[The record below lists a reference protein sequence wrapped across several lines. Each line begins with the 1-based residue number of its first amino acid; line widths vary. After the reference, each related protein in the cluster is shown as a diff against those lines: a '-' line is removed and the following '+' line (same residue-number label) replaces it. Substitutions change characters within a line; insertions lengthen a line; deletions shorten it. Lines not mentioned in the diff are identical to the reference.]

1 MTVWWCFHF
10 IGNRYM
16 QIFQPILRKLCHIPE
31 ISTSFCKSPSLIVYW
46 TDKINFE
53 QKKCFEK
60 EKRRIFVDKVQF
72 HFWKKIGSIKSTNS
86 ESDVNIFFDFI
97 VYYCK
102 HVSVGI
108 SWNLNQ
114 SLRKKSNEWTLI
126 APFLIQYWTLCSV
139 EKNLRIL
146 VIFYK

>member
-1 MTVWWCFHF
+1 MPRLIIIFSTPLFFKTFAFCAWLKSGHISEYNAKGRRRWPFDDVF
-10 IGNRYM
+10 ILLEPMYM

-72 HFWKKIGSIKSTNS
+72 HFWKKIDSIKSTNS
-86 ESDVNIFFDFI
+86 ESDVNIFFWF
-97 VYYCK
+97 YC
-102 HVSVGI
+102 
-108 SWNLNQ
+108 L
-114 SLRKKSNEWTLI
+114 LL
-126 APFLIQYWTLCSV
+126 
-139 EKNLRIL
+139 
-146 VIFYK
+146 